1 MKRIVAFALAVAA
14 LAVPVAQAGAAQSA
28 SQPTLAQFK
37 ALQRQVTTLQ
47 SQVKTLQA
55 QMKVQQKWVP
65 PACTAQTCASISNL
79 TSALD
84 ASFALFVCNE
94 AVIADEFQATWQ
106 VNDQLSAA
114 VQAGKTYFGPQTSIS
129 DAGACASL
137 RITRPAVI
145 PPTVA
150 VFSSIVSLLAG

>member
-14 LAVPVAQAGAAQSA
+14 LVVPVAQAGAAQSA
-28 SQPTLAQFK
+28 SGPTLAQFR
-37 ALQRQVTTLQ
+37 ALQKQVTTLQ

-65 PACTAQTCASISNL
+65 PACTTQTCLTIPQLSN
-79 TSALD
+79 A
-84 ASFALFVCNE
+84 AEFSFALFVCNE
-94 AVIADEFQATWQ
+94 AVVADEFQATWQ
-106 VNDQLSAA
+106 VVDQLSAA
-114 VQAGKTYFGPQTSIS
+114 TQAGKTLFGPQTSIS
-129 DAGACASL
+129 DAGACAAL

-150 VFSSIVSLLAG
+150 VFSSIVSLLTG